1 MTPEQ
6 LVAAL
11 TSEIEELRLAIR
23 AEQLQP
29 EGAISPE
36 WIPDYRG
43 YVNMLTPE
51 RRLRTSAFNDG
62 RVLWC
67 VERGWTDKDGWHHW
81 TTEWTG
87 RWISTGPNSA
97 MQEMASGLCQ
107 TQREAMR
114 AAESML
120 ITYEAPQ

>member
-11 TSEIEELRLAIR
+11 TAEIEELRLAIR

-29 EGAISPE
+29 DGAISPE
-36 WIPDYRG
+36 WIPTFRG
-43 YVNMLTPE
+43 YVRMLAPE
-51 RRLRTSAFNDG
+51 RRMATTANERGQVAW
-62 RVLWC
+62 RI
-67 VERGWTDKDGWHHW
+67 ERGWTDEDGWHHW
-81 TTEWTG
+81 ITEWTG
-87 RWISTGPNSA
+87 RWTSYGQNCQL
-97 MQEMASGLCQ
+97 QEMASGTCA

-120 ITYEAPQ
+120 ATYEVPQ

>member
-11 TSEIEELRLAIR
+11 TAEIEELRLAIR

-29 EGAISPE
+29 DGAISPE
-36 WIPDYRG
+36 WIPTFRG
-43 YVNMLTPE
+43 YVRMLAPE
-51 RRLRTSAFNDG
+51 RRMATTANERGQVAW
-62 RVLWC
+62 RI
-67 VERGWTDKDGWHHW
+67 ERGWTDEDGWHHW

-87 RWISTGPNSA
+87 RWISYDPNIA

-114 AAESML
+114 AAQAML
-120 ITYEAPQ
+120 ITYGAPQ